1 MERAKP
7 VCLRITRSKP
17 VDLTMVE
24 DKLVGLGIT
33 GAVNLER
40 VNPVFLKMVVG
51 KFVFLRMA

>member
-7 VCLRITRSKP
+7 VCLRITRSKL

-33 GAVNLER
+33 GAVSLER